1 MDVFQ
6 IKPEIWITKDS
17 SEIKPWVQNFI
28 PNIDEYNLCL
38 ISNIIFEMLQYVGM
52 VANQDYDY
60 DYESV
65 RKSFFQHNSNCRI
78 EFKASDLK
86 KKIYEF
92 PHSNLTIW
100 SVIKLEINEFM
111 KDNGFFKIVCMTEE
125 PDSFVSHK
133 KRRTK

>member
-1 MDVFQ
+1 MFF
-6 IKPEIWITKDS
+6 KSTLKYGLPKDS
-17 SEIKPWVQNFI
+17 LEIKPWVQNFI

-60 DYESV
+60 DYDSV
-65 RKSFFQHNSNCRI
+65 CKSFFQHNSNCRI

-86 KKIYEF
+86 KIYEV

-111 KDNGFFKIVCMTEE
+111 KGNGFFKIVCMTEE
-125 PDSFVSHK
+125 PDSFVSRK

>member
-6 IKPEIWITKDS
+6 INPEIWITKDS

-60 DYESV
+60 DYDSV
-65 RKSFFQHNSNCRI
+65 CKSFFNIIVTVELN
-78 EFKASDLK
+78 LK
-86 KKIYEF
+86 Q
-92 PHSNLTIW
+92 
-100 SVIKLEINEFM
+100 VI
-111 KDNGFFKIVCMTEE
+111 
-125 PDSFVSHK
+125 
-133 KRRTK
+133 